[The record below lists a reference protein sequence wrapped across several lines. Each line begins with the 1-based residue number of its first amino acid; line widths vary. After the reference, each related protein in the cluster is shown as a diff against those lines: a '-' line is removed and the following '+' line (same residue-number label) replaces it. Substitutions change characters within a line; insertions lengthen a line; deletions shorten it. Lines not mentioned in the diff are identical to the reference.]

1 MAENRTH
8 NVISGTAG
16 PGSDRSKVLHLEVTR
31 DNDTLKISAFER
43 LNNEEITIHDYEKVH
58 APMAKINARSNHLVK
73 TLNEANRR
81 GRMSREV
88 LSRLSE
94 IGQIFHD
101 ELFSHAVKEKLKN
114 TNAEYIRLRLDD
126 GLIHIPWELLNDGDR
141 FLCQR
146 FCMGRLVKTGQKI
159 PEIRYRKL
167 DAPLTMMV
175 LADPEKNLKG
185 AYQEGTT
192 LRDYMDQNINLVS
205 TTLHAGAITADAV
218 KEKIRN
224 FDIVHFAGHVE
235 YIRQKQKEGGWRLS
249 NSLLKTE
256 DIIKMAGTANMPSLV
271 FSNGCQSAR
280 TKEWR
285 LANDFQDE
293 ICTLANAFLIGG
305 IRHYIGTFLEI
316 PDRPSINFAL
326 YFYQSLLA
334 GMPVGKAVRD
344 ARKAIINEFGEET
357 IVWASYLL
365 YGDPAT
371 GYFNRSAV
379 KEPLTQ
385 KWTDVNPGTDIR
397 SSEEEKIDFS
407 QNRHIGN
414 SKKQRF
420 ILTSVA
426 ASLLL
431 LVLLFAFFN
440 LNHGLHDRD
449 NIDTNMDQGINK
461 KDPAGLSPGKNN
473 ATGRN
478 RYLIQA
484 DALFMQGELENAKR
498 LYQKAA
504 GIKELSDSEMA
515 EAMIML
521 GRIASLE
528 NKPDQAL
535 DLYSRA
541 SDLAPEK
548 EEAHISRAI
557 LLERAGEFGRAL
569 TAIKKAQS
577 LAPHDRGINALGIE
591 LSTKIA
597 LTQNKAK
604 QERID
609 RLIKDLLHSPKNTIP
624 ADEKKKSDG
633 PTIWV
638 MEFKSSGFGSI
649 EGEEKLVATGILSR
663 LAENSGF
670 RFVERSTL
678 DKLLQELK
686 IGTSTL
692 TEKGVILSVG
702 RIIGAQFIISGRIVH
717 AEGTTMVSC
726 RIIETETTQVRAALS
741 ETFTS
746 PVSPDKISATLS
758 PLLQTKIAAHGSV
771 K

>member
-1 MAENRTH
+1 MVENKT
-8 NVISGTAG
+8 NSVVAGTTG
-16 PGSDRSKVLHLEVTR
+16 PGSETSKVLDLEVTR

-43 LNNEEITIHDYEKVH
+43 LNHEAITIHDYEKLHV
-58 APMAKINARSNHLVK
+58 PMARINARNNYLVN

-88 LSRLSE
+88 LARLCE

-101 ELFSHAVKEKLKN
+101 ELFSHTVKEKLKN
-114 TNAEYIRLRLDD
+114 TNAEYIRLSLDD

-167 DAPLTMMV
+167 NAPLTMMV

-192 LRDYMDQNINLVS
+192 LRDYMDQHSNLIS
-205 TTLHAGAITADAV
+205 TTLHSGIITADAV

-224 FDIVHFAGHVE
+224 FDLVHFAGHVE
-235 YIRQKQKEGGWRLS
+235 YIRQKQKESGWRLS

-271 FSNGCQSAR
+271 FSNACQSAR

-293 ICTLANAFLIGG
+293 ICTLANAFLLGG
-305 IRHYIGTFLEI
+305 VRHYIGTFWEI
-316 PDRPSINFAL
+316 PDKPSINFAL
-326 YFYQSLLA
+326 NFYQNLLA
-334 GMPVGKAVRD
+334 GLPAGRAVRD
-344 ARKAIINEFGEET
+344 ARKAVINEFGEET

-371 GYFNRSAV
+371 GYFSRSAV
-379 KEPLTQ
+379 KKPLTQ
-385 KWTDVNPGTDIR
+385 KWTEVNPGSDIR
-397 SSEEEKIDFS
+397 SGEEEIIDFS
-407 QNRHIGN
+407 QKRHMGN
-414 SKKQRF
+414 SKKERF
-420 ILTSVA
+420 ILTTVA

-440 LNHGLHDRD
+440 FNHGLRD
-449 NIDTNMDQGINK
+449 KDTIDSNRDQGINQ
-461 KDPAGLSPGKNN
+461 KDPAEWFPGKNKDK
-473 ATGRN
+473 GRN
-478 RYLIQA
+478 RHLVQA
-484 DALFMQGELENAKR
+484 DALFMQGELENAKH

-521 GRIASLE
+521 GRIASLK

-541 SDLAPEK
+541 SDLAPDEK
-548 EEAHISRAI
+548 EAHISRAI

-577 LAPHDRGINALGIE
+577 LAPHDRSINALSIE

-624 ADEKKKSDG
+624 ADEKKKSDE

-638 MEFKSSGFGSI
+638 MEFKSSGFGTI

-670 RFVERSTL
+670 RFVERNII

-702 RIIGAQFIISGRIVH
+702 RIIAAQFIISGRIVH

-726 RIIETETTQVRAALS
+726 RIIETETTHIRAALS
-741 ETFTS
+741 ETFTN
-746 PVSPDKISATLS
+746 PVSPDKISAKLS
-758 PLLQTKIAAHGSV
+758 PILQSKIAAHVSA